1 MVSRANYFFF
11 NLLSRIPINPFMF
24 WKKLP
29 EEKKDCNLNDKN
41 KYKII
46 EKLPDNPQLSIL
58 IIYRETS

>member
-1 MVSRANYFFF
+1 
-11 NLLSRIPINPFMF
+11 MF